1 MNSLKDVIL
10 NGEVITVDNFK
21 IIDEYMSKYPEDYVM
36 QYNVDPTWLL
46 DEYRFGEYKGEIVI
60 YKIKPFAA
68 ANIAQIELLPLNIDG
83 KEFSKEIKASDVS
96 GNLMFLKSMR
106 LKF

>member
-1 MNSLKDVIL
+1 MSSLKDVIL

-21 IIDEYMSKYPEDYVM
+21 IIDEYMSKYPEDYIM

-46 DEYRFGEYKGEIVI
+46 DEYRFGEYNGEILI

-68 ANIAQIELLPLNIDG
+68 ANIAQIELLPLSLD
-83 KEFSKEIKASDVS
+83 IKNS
-96 GNLMFLKSMR
+96 LKI
-106 LKF
+106 LKLQMLTAI